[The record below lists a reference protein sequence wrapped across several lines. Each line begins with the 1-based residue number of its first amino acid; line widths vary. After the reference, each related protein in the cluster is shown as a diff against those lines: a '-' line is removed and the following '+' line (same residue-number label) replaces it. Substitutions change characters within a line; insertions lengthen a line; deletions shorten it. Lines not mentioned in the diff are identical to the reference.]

1 MVDTPMFT
9 LKKFISNSNHMS
21 NSVLFPIFIISNILL
36 QESIYIM
43 SCINLKTA
51 LILYIIGEIDYF

>member
-1 MVDTPMFT
+1 MFT